1 MSKEVYKKI
10 KNQKQRLVILLNKH
24 QNKCSMK
31 KMMKN
36 LAIVI
41 SVVFMSFGLN
51 AQTPGFDFT
60 KAAEHTVNAVVH
72 IQCEFSEPNSF
83 YSDFFWFLAPQPTN
97 RKIQA
102 SGSGVIIRA
111 DGYII
116 TNNHVVQDAETIEVI
131 LNDRRSYPAEL
142 VGNDPAADL
151 AVIRIKEVDLP
162 TIDFGNSDE
171 TKIGQ
176 WVLAVG
182 NPFNLTSTVT
192 AGIISAK
199 ARNLNILG
207 KNMTES
213 PLEFYIQTDAA
224 VNRGNS
230 GGALVDL
237 DGKLIGI
244 NTAIASNTGSYAGY
258 SFAIPSNIVKKI
270 TNDLINYGIT
280 QKAYLGV
287 NIAEVD
293 AKLAENIGVKKVKG
307 LYIATVI
314 KDGAAYKAGLKDGD
328 IILTLNNRTINTL
341 PELNE
346 IMSQSSPNEKMHV
359 VYEREGVTYSADIL
373 LLNEK
378 GNTSIIKPEIKPL
391 ITVLNTEFRELTEK
405 EKNLYGVNSGY
416 VIEKSGNS
424 PLFRAGIKNGYV
436 ITSIGGEEDIDL
448 PTLQNLENYKGKVII
463 EGFYP
468 SDNRLSYYIIIL

>member
-1 MSKEVYKKI
+1 
-10 KNQKQRLVILLNKH
+10 
-24 QNKCSMK
+24 
-31 KMMKN
+31 MKN
-36 LAIVI
+36 WIKKLVFVFSITMV
-41 SVVFMSFGLN
+41 SVGVK
-51 AQTPGFDFT
+51 AQLPTIDFT

-72 IQCEFSEPNSF
+72 IQCEFSQQNNF
-83 YSDFFWFLAPQPTN
+83 YSDFFWFLAPQPSS
-97 RKIQA
+97 RKIQT
-102 SGSGVIIRA
+102 SGSGVIIRE

-116 TNNHVVQDAETIEVI
+116 TNNHVVQDAETIHVV
-131 LNDRRSYPAEL
+131 LNDRRTYTAEII
-142 VGNDPAADL
+142 GNDPEADL
-151 AVIRIKEVDLP
+151 AVIKIKETELP

-207 KNMTES
+207 KNMTEN

-237 DGKLIGI
+237 EGKLIGI

-270 TNDLINYGIT
+270 THDLINHGVT

-307 LYIATVI
+307 LYIATVV
-314 KDGAAYKAGLKDGD
+314 KDGAAFKAGMLDGD
-328 IILTLNNRTINTL
+328 IILKINNKTINTL

-346 IMSQSSPNEKMHV
+346 IMAQSSPNEKIHI
-359 VYEREGVTYSADIL
+359 VYEREGVLKETEVI
-373 LLNEK
+373 LLNEN
-378 GNTSIIKPEIKPL
+378 GNTAVIKPEKKPL
-391 ITVLNTEFRELTEK
+391 VTVLNAQFRELTDREK
-405 EKNLYGVNSGY
+405 KSYGIQSGY
-416 VIEKSGNS
+416 VLEKVINS
-424 PLFRAGIKNGYV
+424 PLQRAGIKPGYV
-436 ITSIGGEEDIDL
+436 ITSIGGKEDITYN
-448 PTLQNLENYKGKVII
+448 TLVGLELMKGRVII

-468 SDNRLSYYIIIL
+468 TDSRLSYYIIVL

>member
-1 MSKEVYKKI
+1 
-10 KNQKQRLVILLNKH
+10 
-24 QNKCSMK
+24 MK
-31 KMMKN
+31 KWMKN
-36 LAIVI
+36 LVFVLLIVSISNGLQSQTLAI
-41 SVVFMSFGLN
+41 
-51 AQTPGFDFT
+51 DFT

-72 IQCEFSEPNSF
+72 IQCEFSQQNNF
-83 YSDFFWFLAPQPTN
+83 YNDFFWFLAPQPSA

-116 TNNHVVQDAETIEVI
+116 TNNHVVQDAETIQVI
-131 LNDRRSYPAEL
+131 LNDRRTYPAEL
-142 VGNDPAADL
+142 VGNDPEADI
-151 AVIRIKEVDLP
+151 AVIKIKEVDLP
-162 TIDFGNSDE
+162 TIEFGNSDE

-207 KNMTES
+207 RNMTEN

-237 DGKLIGI
+237 EGKLIGI

-270 TNDLINYGIT
+270 TNDLINYGVT

-307 LYIATVI
+307 LYIATVV
-314 KDGAAYKAGLKDGD
+314 KDGAAFIGGLQDGD
-328 IILTLNNRTINTL
+328 IIMTINNKSINTL

-346 IMSQSSPNEKMHV
+346 ILAQSSPNEKLKIT
-359 VYEREGVTYSADIL
+359 YEREGIIHETEIV
-373 LLNEK
+373 LLNEN
-378 GNTSIIKPEIKPL
+378 GSTSVIKPEIKPL
-391 ITVLNTEFRELTEK
+391 ITVLNAQFRELNDREK
-405 EKNLYGVNSGY
+405 KQYGVNAGY
-416 VIEKSGNS
+416 VLEKANNS
-424 PLFRAGIKNGYV
+424 PLVRAGIRTGYV
-436 ITSIGGEEDIDL
+436 ITSIGGEEDVNLNTLMDL
-448 PTLQNLENYKGKVII
+448 EKTRGRVII

-468 SDNRLSYYIIIL
+468 SDSRLSYYIIVL

>member
-1 MSKEVYKKI
+1 
-10 KNQKQRLVILLNKH
+10 
-24 QNKCSMK
+24 MK

-36 LAIVI
+36 LVL
-41 SVVFMSFGLN
+41 SLSFVLFTYGIQ
-51 AQTPGFDFT
+51 AQQSGIDFT
-60 KAAEHTVNAVVH
+60 KAAEHTVNTVVH
-72 IQCEFSEPNSF
+72 IQCEYTQQTTF
-83 YSDFFWFLAPQPTN
+83 YSDFFWFLTPSPNN
-97 RKIQA
+97 RKIQT
-102 SGSGVIIRA
+102 SGSGVIITS

-116 TNNHVVQDAETIEVI
+116 TNNHVVQDAESIQVV
-131 LNDRRSYPAEL
+131 LNDRRTYSAEL
-142 VGNDPAADL
+142 VGNDPEADL
-151 AVIRIKEVDLP
+151 AVIKINETDLP
-162 TIDFGNSDE
+162 SIEFGNSDE

-207 KNMTES
+207 RKMTAN
-213 PLEFYIQTDAA
+213 PLEFFIQTDAA

-237 DGKLIGI
+237 NGKLIGI

-270 TNDLINYGIT
+270 THDLRHYGLT

-293 AKLAENIGVKKVKG
+293 AKLADNIGVKKLKG
-307 LYIATVI
+307 IYIASVV
-314 KDGAAYKAGLKDGD
+314 KDGAAFKAGLKEGD
-328 IILTLNNRTINTL
+328 ILISINRKPINTL

-346 IMSQSSPNEKMHV
+346 IMAQSSPNEMIKV
-359 VYEREGVTYSADIL
+359 IYEREGKENEVEIT
-373 LLNEK
+373 LLNEN
-378 GNTSIIKPEIKPL
+378 GNTHIIKPEIKPL
-391 ITVLNTEFRELTEK
+391 ISVINAEFRELTEK
-405 EKNLYGVNSGY
+405 EKKTYGVNAGF
-416 VIEKSGNS
+416 VVEKINAT
-424 PLFRAGIKNGYV
+424 PLLRSRIRPGFI
-436 ITSIGGEEDIDL
+436 ITSIGGEEDIVLDAL
-448 PTLQNLENYKGKVII
+448 LNLEKMKGRVLI

-468 SDNRLSYYIIIL
+468 TDTKLSYFVIVL

>member
-1 MSKEVYKKI
+1 
-10 KNQKQRLVILLNKH
+10 
-24 QNKCSMK
+24 MK
-31 KMMKN
+31 K
-36 LAIVI
+36 L
-41 SVVFMSFGLN
+41 VFVFSITMVTVGIK
-51 AQTPGFDFT
+51 AQVPTIDFT

-72 IQCEFSEPNSF
+72 IQCEFSQQNNF
-83 YSDFFWFLAPQPTN
+83 YSDFFWFLAPQPSS
-97 RKIQA
+97 RKIQT
-102 SGSGVIIRA
+102 SGSGVIIRE

-116 TNNHVVQDAETIEVI
+116 TNNHVVQDAETIHVV
-131 LNDRRSYPAEL
+131 LNDRRTYTAEII
-142 VGNDPAADL
+142 GNDPEADL
-151 AVIRIKEVDLP
+151 AVIKIKETELP

-207 KNMTES
+207 KNMTEN

-237 DGKLIGI
+237 EGKLIGI

-270 TNDLINYGIT
+270 TKDLINYGVT

-307 LYIATVI
+307 LYIATVV
-314 KDGAAYKAGLKDGD
+314 KDGAAFKAGMLDGD
-328 IILTLNNRTINTL
+328 IIMKINNKTINTL

-346 IMSQSSPNEKMHV
+346 IMAQSSPNEKVHI
-359 VYEREGVTYSADIL
+359 VYEREGILKETEVT
-373 LLNEK
+373 LLNEN
-378 GNTSIIKPEIKPL
+378 GNTSVVKPEKKPL
-391 ITVLNTEFRELTEK
+391 ITVLNAQFRELTER
-405 EKNLYGVNSGY
+405 EKKSYGIQSGY
-416 VIEKSGNS
+416 VLEKGINS
-424 PLFRAGIKNGYV
+424 PLQRAGIKPGYV
-436 ITSIGGEEDIDL
+436 ITSIGGKEDITYN
-448 PTLQNLENYKGKVII
+448 TLVGLELMKGRVIV

-468 SDNRLSYYIIIL
+468 TDSRLSYYIIVL

>member
-1 MSKEVYKKI
+1 
-10 KNQKQRLVILLNKH
+10 
-24 QNKCSMK
+24 MK
-31 KMMKN
+31 KLVFVFSITM
-36 LAIVI
+36 V
-41 SVVFMSFGLN
+41 SVGVK
-51 AQTPGFDFT
+51 AQLPTIDFT

-72 IQCEFSEPNSF
+72 IQCEFSQQNNF
-83 YSDFFWFLAPQPTN
+83 YSDFFWFLAPQPSS
-97 RKIQA
+97 RKIQT
-102 SGSGVIIRA
+102 SGSGVIIRE

-116 TNNHVVQDAETIEVI
+116 TNNHVVQDAETIHVV
-131 LNDRRSYPAEL
+131 LNDRRTYTAEII
-142 VGNDPAADL
+142 GNDPEADL
-151 AVIRIKEVDLP
+151 AVIKIKETELP

-207 KNMTES
+207 KNMTEN

-237 DGKLIGI
+237 EGKLIGI

-270 TNDLINYGIT
+270 TLDLINHGVT

-307 LYIATVI
+307 VYIATVV
-314 KDGAAYKAGLKDGD
+314 KDGAAFKAGMLDGD
-328 IILTLNNRTINTL
+328 IILKINNKTINTL

-346 IMSQSSPNEKMHV
+346 IMAQSSPNEKIHIV
-359 VYEREGVTYSADIL
+359 FEREGILKETEVT
-373 LLNEK
+373 LLNEN
-378 GNTSIIKPEIKPL
+378 GNTAVIKPEKKPL
-391 ITVLNTEFRELTEK
+391 ITVLNAQFRELTDREK
-405 EKNLYGVNSGY
+405 KSYGIQSGY
-416 VIEKSGNS
+416 VLEKVINS
-424 PLFRAGIKNGYV
+424 PLQRAGIKPGYV
-436 ITSIGGEEDIDL
+436 ITSIGGKEDITYN
-448 PTLQNLENYKGKVII
+448 TLVGLELMKGRVII

-468 SDNRLSYYIIIL
+468 TDSRLSYYIIVL

>member
-1 MSKEVYKKI
+1 
-10 KNQKQRLVILLNKH
+10 
-24 QNKCSMK
+24 MK

-36 LAIVI
+36 LVLSFSIVLI
-41 SVVFMSFGLN
+41 SAGVQ
-51 AQTPGFDFT
+51 AQQSGIDFT

-72 IQCEFSEPNSF
+72 IQCEFTQENTF
-83 YSDFFWFLAPQPTN
+83 YSDFFWFLAPSPNN
-97 RKIQA
+97 RKIQT
-102 SGSGVIIRA
+102 SGSGVIISA

-116 TNNHVVQDAETIEVI
+116 TNNHVVQDAESIQVV
-131 LNDRRSYPAEL
+131 LNDRRTYSAEL
-142 VGNDPAADL
+142 VGNDPEADL
-151 AVIRIKEVDLP
+151 AVLKINETDLP
-162 TIDFGNSDE
+162 IIEFGNSDE

-207 KNMTES
+207 RKMTQN
-213 PLEFYIQTDAA
+213 PLEFFIQTDAA

-270 TNDLINYGIT
+270 TYDLRHYGMT

-293 AKLAENIGVKKVKG
+293 AKLADNIGVKKLKG
-307 LYIATVI
+307 IYIASVV
-314 KDGAAYKAGLKDGD
+314 KDGAAFKSGLQEGD
-328 IILTLNNRTINTL
+328 ILISINNKPINTL

-346 IMSQSSPNEKMHV
+346 IMAQSSPNENIKV
-359 VYEREGVTYSADIL
+359 VFEREGKTNEVEIT
-373 LLNEK
+373 LLNEN

-391 ITVLNTEFRELTEK
+391 ITVINAHFRELTEK
-405 EKNLYGVNSGY
+405 EKKTYGVNAGF
-416 VIEKSGNS
+416 VVEKIMAS
-424 PLFRAGIKNGYV
+424 PLLRSRIKPGFV
-436 ITSIGGEEDIDL
+436 ITSIGGEEDIVLDAL
-448 PTLQNLENYKGKVII
+448 LNLENIKGRILI

-468 SDNRLSYYIIIL
+468 TDTKLSYFVIVL

>member
-1 MSKEVYKKI
+1 M
-10 KNQKQRLVILLNKH
+10 
-24 QNKCSMK
+24 
-31 KMMKN
+31 
-36 LAIVI
+36 
-41 SVVFMSFGLN
+41 
-51 AQTPGFDFT
+51 
-60 KAAEHTVNAVVH
+60 
-72 IQCEFSEPNSF
+72 
-83 YSDFFWFLAPQPTN
+83 
-97 RKIQA
+97 
-102 SGSGVIIRA
+102 IITS

-116 TNNHVVQDAETIEVI
+116 TNNHVVQDAESIQVI
-131 LNDRRSYPAEL
+131 LNDRRTYTAEF
-142 VGNDPAADL
+142 VGSDPSADL
-151 AVIRIKEVDLP
+151 AVIRILETDLP
-162 TIDFGNSDE
+162 TIEYGNSDD

-207 KNMTES
+207 KNMTEN

-244 NTAIASNTGSYAGY
+244 NSAIASNTGSYAGY

-270 TNDLINYGIT
+270 TNDLINYGMT

-293 AKLAENIGVKKVKG
+293 AKLADNIGIKKIKG
-307 LYIATVI
+307 IYIASVV
-314 KDGAAYKAGLKDGD
+314 KDGAAFKAGLNEGD
-328 IILTLNNRTINTL
+328 IIISVNGKFINTL

-346 IMSQSSPNEKMHV
+346 MMAQSSPNDNLKL
-359 VYEREGVTYSADIL
+359 VYEREGKTSEVTVT
-373 LLNEK
+373 LLNEN
-378 GNTSIIKPEIKPL
+378 GNTEIIKPEVKQL
-391 ITVLNTEFRELTEK
+391 ISVINAQFRELTEK
-405 EKNLYGVNSGY
+405 EKKTYGVNAGF
-416 VIEKSGNS
+416 VVEKIAGS
-424 PLFRAGIKNGYV
+424 PLVRSRIRPGFV
-436 ITSIGGEEDIDL
+436 ITSIGGEEDIKL
-448 PTLQNLENYKGKVII
+448 EELLNLNQVKGRVIL

-468 SDNRLSYYIIIL
+468 TDTRLSYYIVIL

>member
-1 MSKEVYKKI
+1 
-10 KNQKQRLVILLNKH
+10 
-24 QNKCSMK
+24 MK
-31 KMMKN
+31 KLMKKWV
-36 LAIVI
+36 LVFSITMVSAGIQAQVPAI
-41 SVVFMSFGLN
+41 
-51 AQTPGFDFT
+51 DFT

-72 IQCEFSEPNSF
+72 IQCEFSQQNNF
-83 YSDFFWFLAPQPTN
+83 YSDFFWFLAPQPSS
-97 RKIQA
+97 RKIQT
-102 SGSGVIIRA
+102 SGSGVIIKS

-116 TNNHVVQDAETIEVI
+116 TNNHVVQDAEAIHVI
-131 LNDRRSYPAEL
+131 LNDRRTYSAEII
-142 VGNDPAADL
+142 GNDPEADI
-151 AVIRIKEVDLP
+151 AVIKINETELP

-207 KNMTES
+207 KNMTEN

-237 DGKLIGI
+237 EGKLIGI

-307 LYIATVI
+307 LYIATVV
-314 KDGAAYKAGLKDGD
+314 KDGAAFKAGMQDGD
-328 IILTLNNRTINTL
+328 IIMKINNKTINTL

-346 IMSQSSPNEKMHV
+346 IMAQSSPNEKVHI
-359 VYEREGVTYSADIL
+359 VYEREGVLRETEAI
-373 LLNEK
+373 LLNEN
-378 GNTSIIKPEIKPL
+378 GNTNVIKPEKKPL
-391 ITVLNTEFRELTEK
+391 ISVLNAHFRELTER
-405 EKNLYGVNSGY
+405 EKKTYGVKSGY
-416 VIEKSGNS
+416 VLEKATNS
-424 PLFRAGIKNGYV
+424 PLQRAGIKPGYV
-436 ITSIGGEEDIDL
+436 ITSIGGKEDITYNTLLGLDL
-448 PTLQNLENYKGKVII
+448 MKGRVII

-468 SDNRLSYYIIIL
+468 TDSRLSYYIIVL

>member
-1 MSKEVYKKI
+1 
-10 KNQKQRLVILLNKH
+10 
-24 QNKCSMK
+24 
-31 KMMKN
+31 MKN
-36 LAIVI
+36 LVLII
-41 SVVFMSFGLN
+41 SILFIFNRIN

-72 IQCEFSEPNSF
+72 IQCEFSEQNSF
-83 YSDFFWFLAPQPTN
+83 YSDFFWFLAPQPSA

-102 SGSGVIIRA
+102 TGSGVIIKS

-116 TNNHVVQDAETIEVI
+116 TNNHVVQDAENIQVI
-131 LNDRRSYPAEL
+131 LNDRRAYTAEL
-142 VGNDPAADL
+142 VGNDPEADI
-151 AVIRIKEVDLP
+151 AVIKINENDLP

-207 KNMTES
+207 RNMTDT

-237 DGKLIGI
+237 EGKLIGI

-258 SFAIPSNIVKKI
+258 SFAIPSNIVKKV
-270 TNDLINYGIT
+270 TNDLINYKLT

-293 AKLAENIGVKKVKG
+293 AKLAENIGTKRVKG
-307 LYIATVI
+307 LYIASVI
-314 KDGAAYKAGLKDGD
+314 KDGAAFKGGLEDGD
-328 IILTLNNRTINTL
+328 IILTLNNRPINTL

-346 IMSQSSPNEKMHV
+346 IMAQSSPNELMHV
-359 VYEREGVTYSADIL
+359 SYERDGQIL
-373 LLNEK
+373 ETVITLLNEN
-378 GNTSIIKPEIKPL
+378 GTTAIIKPEIKPL
-391 ITVLNTEFRELTEK
+391 IAVLNVQFRELNEK
-405 EKNLYGVNSGY
+405 EKKAYGINSGY
-416 VIEKSGNS
+416 VLEKGGNS
-424 PLFRAGIKNGYV
+424 PLMRAGIKVGYV
-436 ITSIGGEEDIDL
+436 ITSVGGEVDIDL
-448 PTLQNLENYKGKVII
+448 NALKELDTIKGKVII

-468 SDNRLSYYIIIL
+468 ADSRLSYYIIIL